1 VLRRLALT
9 GRLAF
14 VRWVSAEMPRRT
26 LVRFRVAFAL
36 VWLVYDGLDLAAG
49 GTASAWSLSPVGPP
63 PALAALQIALIG
75 TELLILVGW
84 RVELAALLAATL
96 RGLEAS
102 LVPLNDF
109 YYYIVVAVILS
120 RARVSAPDRD
130 EPAPE
135 QVPQWPRDL
144 LLFQMAWIYG
154 CAALL
159 KLSPDWL
166 SGDHLWV
173 RHQLLREVG
182 TVAYPAFYGRCVE
195 SLACDAWLARLGVI
209 SEGAIALLLFL
220 RRPRI
225 LILALALGIH
235 GFAAA
240 TMNVFFFG
248 ISVFLQ
254 LALLLPESGASPR
267 WVPTMSRA

>member
-1 VLRRLALT
+1 LKWRPALA
-9 GRLAF
+9 
-14 VRWVSAEMPRRT
+14 RWVSAEIPRQT
-26 LVRFRVAFAL
+26 LVRFRVVFAL
-36 VWLVYDGLDLAAG
+36 VWLVYDGLDLAVG
-49 GTASAWSLSPVGPP
+49 GTASAWSLSPLGPP
-63 PALAALQIALIG
+63 PALAATQILLVG
-75 TELLILVGW
+75 TELLLLVGW

-102 LVPLNDF
+102 FVPLNDF

-120 RARVSAPDRD
+120 RARVSARYRG

-135 QVPQWPRDL
+135 HVPRWPRDL
-144 LLFQMAWIYG
+144 LLYQMAWIYG

-173 RHQLLREVG
+173 RHQLLREAG
-182 TVAYPAFYGRCVE
+182 TIAYPAFYGRCIE

-209 SEGAIALLLFL
+209 SEGMIAILLFL

-254 LALLLPESGASPR
+254 LALLVPESGTSPR
-267 WVPTMSRA
+267 WVPSMSRA